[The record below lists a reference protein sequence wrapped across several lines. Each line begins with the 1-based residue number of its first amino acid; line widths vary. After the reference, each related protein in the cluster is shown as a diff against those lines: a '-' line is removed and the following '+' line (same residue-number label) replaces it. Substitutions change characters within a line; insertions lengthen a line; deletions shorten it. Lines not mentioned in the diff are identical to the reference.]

1 MPPPVLVG
9 LRLRSPDNRVE
20 QGLVLDSRI
29 EGGSKKFGGKLPGI
43 GKDALD
49 STTLL
54 AWRLGELTQA
64 SNVAKDEQPSS
75 EPSMFLLH
83 VKLGHSL

>member
-9 LRLRSPDNRVE
+9 LRLRSHDNRLQ

-49 STTLL
+49 STALL

-64 SNVAKDEQPSS
+64 SNVDNDEQLRS
-75 EPSMFLLH
+75 EPSVSSLL
-83 VKLGHSL
+83 VM